1 MNKVVIREVRAY
13 VLDPT
18 EMGAD
23 YHNQHDSHWI
33 NDLPVANPMSV
44 YEKYKAKRTSW
55 GINALGTVVVEVE
68 LKDGTLGIGCS
79 IGGEPACYI
88 IEKHLSRFVEG
99 QDPRNVEV
107 IWDQMWRATLPYG
120 RKGLAIH
127 AISAVDLAI
136 WDSLGKLRGEPI
148 YALVGGKTKERL
160 PVYATTARPDVA
172 KELGFQGAKIPCR
185 YGPAD
190 GVAGLKKNI
199 AAFAEAREAVGPDFP
214 LRLDCYMSLTAPYAI
229 ELARALAPYHLQW
242 IEECLPPDDYDGYAR
257 LRAAVSGLCL
267 VATGEHEYT
276 RYGFRELIARKC
288 ADILQPDINW
298 VGGLTEARRIVA
310 MASAYDIP
318 VIPHGSSVF
327 SYHLQ
332 YAFTNCP
339 LAEFLVMSPQADRLV
354 PLFGGLFKNEPLPEN
369 GYLGLPEAP
378 GWGVELND
386 QLKLIRPYARS
397 GDLCLEG
404 ASNNRISTVTMN
416 PSD

>member
-1 MNKVVIREVRAY
+1 MKQVTISEVRAY
-13 VLDPT
+13 VMAPG

-23 YHNQHDSHWI
+23 YHNQTGSHWI
-33 NDLPVANPMSV
+33 IDLPIANPMSV
-44 YEKYKAKRTSW
+44 YEEYKAKRTSW
-55 GINALGTVVVEVE
+55 GINALGTVLVEVE
-68 LKDGTLGIGCS
+68 LNDGTVGIGCS

-99 QDPRNVEV
+99 QDPRNVEL

-120 RKGLAIH
+120 RKGLAVQ

-136 WDSLGKLRGEPI
+136 WDCLGKLRGEPV
-148 YALVGGKTKERL
+148 YALLGGATKQKL
-160 PVYATTARPDVA
+160 PVYATTSRPDIA
-172 KELGFQGAKIPCR
+172 SEWGFKGAKIPCR

-190 GVAGLKKNI
+190 GDEGLKKNI
-199 AAFAEAREAVGPDFP
+199 AVMAEAREQVGPDFP
-214 LRLDCYMSLTAPYAI
+214 LRLDCYMALTVPYAI
-229 ELARALAPYHLQW
+229 KLAKALAQFELEW
-242 IEECLPPDDYDGYAR
+242 IEECLPPDDYDGYAE
-257 LRAAVSGLCL
+257 LKRALTGICL
-267 VATGEHEYT
+267 VTTGEHEYT

-310 MASAYDIP
+310 MASAYDLP

-339 LAEFLVMSPQADRLV
+339 IAEFLVMSPAADRVV
-354 PLFGGLFKNEPLPEN
+354 PLFGELFRNEPLPQD
-369 GYLGLPEAP
+369 GYIELTDAP

-386 QLKLIRPYARS
+386 KLELLRPFETMQR
-397 GDLCLEG
+397 EVV
-404 ASNNRISTVTMN
+404 IS
-416 PSD
+416 